1 MLFRVIFSIARG
13 VTGFAI
19 LLLKPF
25 KHSPYQRNLTLML
38 QLNGILC
45 ILVRYI
51 NKVSDAE
58 PNLTVETVHP
68 FDLLLVEDEPADYH
82 LVRMALKE
90 SKVLCNLHNAVDG
103 VDALDFL
110 RREGEYHQAPRPD
123 LILLD
128 LNMPRMDGREF
139 LEVAKADPDLKH
151 IPVVVLTT
159 SEVERDVIASYRLGA
174 SGYITKPVDMDQF
187 VEAIR
192 QVGIYWFT
200 LTRLPREDKA

>member
-1 MLFRVIFSIARG
+1 M
-13 VTGFAI
+13 
-19 LLLKPF
+19 
-25 KHSPYQRNLTLML
+25 
-38 QLNGILC
+38 
-45 ILVRYI
+45 
-51 NKVSDAE
+51 
-58 PNLTVETVHP
+58 TVETVHP

-90 SKVLCNLHNAVDG
+90 SKVLCNLYNAVDG
-103 VDALDFL
+103 VDALAFL
-110 RREGEYHQAPRPD
+110 RRQGEYHQAPRPD

-139 LEVAKADPDLKH
+139 LEVIKADPDLKH